1 MQTQSC
7 VQMAEEAEKEHK
19 KMFDKYSQ
27 QADDIKASYK
37 KLLTDVQ
44 SSSSRVCKVT
54 LPEMAKSVTRAIDG
68 LRSRYNIP
76 ATPA

>member
-19 KMFDKYSQ
+19 KMLDKYSQ

-44 SSSSRVCKVT
+44 SSSSRH
-54 LPEMAKSVTRAIDG
+54 
-68 LRSRYNIP
+68 
-76 ATPA
+76 